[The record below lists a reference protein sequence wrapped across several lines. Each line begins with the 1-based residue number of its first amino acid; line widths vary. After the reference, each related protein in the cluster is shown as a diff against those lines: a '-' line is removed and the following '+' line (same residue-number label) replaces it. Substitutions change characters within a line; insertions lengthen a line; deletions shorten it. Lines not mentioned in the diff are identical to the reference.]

1 MTVLWT
7 DQEITEA
14 LGITCGSS
22 WSATGVSIDS
32 RTIEPGDLFIAIVG
46 PVHDGHEHVVG
57 ALENGAAA
65 AIVHRDPTELTS
77 DGMLQVRMVW
87 VNDTL
92 AAMQRLASFAR
103 MRGAA
108 EIIAVT
114 GSVGKT
120 GTKEMLRLMLQDQ
133 GRTTATEGNL
143 NNHWGLPLSLIR
155 MPKDTEF
162 GIFEI
167 GMSSP
172 GEIIPLSNIA
182 EPDVAVIT
190 AVEHVHSEFFE
201 SIEDIAD
208 AKAEIFSGLQ
218 AGGAAVLNIDSPMFG
233 RLAEEVKN
241 SGNSNIRTFGAHP
254 DADYRLTGITRTN
267 FGSQVKASLDGKS
280 VEFGIGVPG
289 RHWVINA
296 LGALAAIDA
305 VGGDTLRAVA
315 RLKDMHGLKG
325 RGERHGIQID
335 GGEFILI
342 DESYNASPVSMAAA
356 FEVLGSSPVSG
367 SGRRIAVIGDMLEL
381 GDKSEEL
388 HTGLAPRLA
397 ENGIDLVF
405 SAGQYMAHLWEALPP
420 AMRGG
425 HAMTTAKL
433 SPLVI
438 SAVRPGDVVC
448 VKGSLGSRTGLI
460 VSDLLALGNHSQ
472 DAEPKVVNGD

>member
-1 MTVLWT
+1 MTALWT
-7 DQEITEA
+7 DIEITEA
-14 LGITCGSS
+14 LGISCGSS

-46 PVHDGHEHVVG
+46 PLHDGHDHAVA

-65 AIVHRDPTELTS
+65 AIVHRDPADLTLDNELYAK
-77 DGMLQVRMVW
+77 MVW
-87 VNDTL
+87 VSDTMTAL
-92 AAMQRLASFAR
+92 QRLASFAR
-103 MRGAA
+103 ARGGA

-120 GTKEMLRLMLQDQ
+120 GTKEMLRLMLQEQ
-133 GRTTATEGNL
+133 GRTAATEGNL
-143 NNHWGLPLSLIR
+143 NNHWGLPLSLMR
-155 MPKDTEF
+155 MPQDTEF

-172 GEIIPLSNIA
+172 GEIVPLTKIA
-182 EPDVAVIT
+182 EPDVAMVT
-190 AVEHVHSEFFE
+190 AVEHVHSEFFD

-218 AGGAAVLNIDSPMFG
+218 AGGAAVLNIDSPMFE
-233 RLAEEVKN
+233 RLAQEVRN
-241 SGNSNIRTFGAHP
+241 TGNSNIRTFGEHP
-254 DADYRLTGITRTN
+254 DADYRLIELTRID
-267 FGSQVKASLDGKS
+267 FGSQVTASLDGKA
-280 VEFGIGVPG
+280 VEFEMGVPG

-305 VGGDTLRAVA
+305 VGGDTLRAA
-315 RLKDMHGLKG
+315 NRLKDMHGLKG
-325 RGERHGIQID
+325 RGERHDITID
-335 GGEFILI
+335 SGAFVLI

-356 FEVLGSSPVSG
+356 FEVLGSSPVHN

-381 GDKSEEL
+381 GEKSEDRHTEL
-388 HTGLAPRLA
+388 ASKLK

-405 SAGQYMAHLWEALPP
+405 SAGQYMAHLWEALPTT
-420 AMRGG
+420 MRGG

-433 SPLVI
+433 SPLVTA
-438 SAVRPGDVVC
+438 AVRPGDVVS

-460 VSDLLALGNHSQ
+460 VSDLLALGDISQ
-472 DAEPKVVNGD
+472 EHEPIVVNGD